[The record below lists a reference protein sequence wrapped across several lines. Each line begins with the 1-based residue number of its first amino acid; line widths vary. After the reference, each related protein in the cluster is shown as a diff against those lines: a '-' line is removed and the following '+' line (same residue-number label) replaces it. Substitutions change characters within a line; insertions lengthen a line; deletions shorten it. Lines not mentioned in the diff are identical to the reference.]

1 MQKNEAPSDY
11 SFLNEPEFR
20 DRYAIGPAKNQIRF
34 YIDGISCGKCIRKL
48 EDLALS
54 LPGLRQFRVQLSSQV
69 AFAEVDEAVLGFDQ
83 LAEAIRVMGYRPI
96 PLGPEKDAEI
106 LSAAEDRRDL
116 IRLAVGAACAGN
128 IMTFSFANYFGAGQ
142 ELAPIFA
149 WVSFLLYLP
158 VLLYVAVP
166 FYKGAWRSLKQR
178 QVSIDLP
185 MAVASLAGFTFSTV
199 ELLRGRDDIYFD
211 SLSGFLFLILVSRWM
226 QKRLQR
232 HFLRPQELMESL
244 QLQKVRVV
252 GDSGWS
258 WRPEDRVGPGER
270 IILRAPEILPAEAE
284 LISASAHFSM
294 AWLSG
299 ESRPKTFLRGATIPA
314 GAKLL
319 SGEIQLRTQRNL
331 RETSFGRIL
340 QEVQDSSLA
349 KTTSITEADRWA
361 QWLLG
366 TVFAI
371 AVIFAAAFWFVDP
384 QEAVRRS
391 LALLILACP
400 CAMAFGTPL
409 AIARALRRSRS
420 LGMIVRN
427 ADVFQACNSITDVYL
442 DKTGTL
448 TDGELNL
455 SPMAA
460 DTALVY
466 QKIILALE
474 NESLHP
480 IAFAFRRAF
489 GLSMSL
495 PVVEGLKE
503 VPGIGVSGF
512 IYGKFYEL
520 KANAKGGLSTNCT
533 LFEDHI
539 PLKTF
544 EFFTT
549 LSPGAR
555 EAVDWLRSEGKHV
568 VLLSGDSLEA
578 ATQFGAQLGFA
589 TNEIFS
595 RVSPSQK
602 AEIVGRSKGSM
613 MVGDG
618 VNDSLAIIKADV
630 GVAVSG
636 GMEAALKSAD
646 IYLTEPGVESL
657 RKIFEISAECQG
669 LIRRNLMISLIYNVT
684 GGTMALLGFI
694 NPFVA
699 AVLMPLSSGI
709 ILISTSYERGES

>member
-1 MQKNEAPSDY
+1 MRKNEAPSDF
-11 SFLNEPEFR
+11 SFLNEPEFLE
-20 DRYAIGPAKNQIRF
+20 RYAVGPAKNQIRF
-34 YIDGISCGKCIRKL
+34 YIGGISCGKCVRRL

-69 AFAEVDEAVLGFDQ
+69 AFAEVDPEILTFEK
-83 LAEAIRVMGYRPI
+83 LAEAIGEMGYQPI
-96 PLGPEKDAEI
+96 PLGPEREAEK
-106 LSAAEDRRDL
+106 LSQAEDRRDL

-128 IMTFSFANYFGAGQ
+128 IMTFSFANYFGAGE
-142 ELAPIFA
+142 ELAPVFA
-149 WVSFLLYLP
+149 WLSFLLYLP

-166 FYKGAWRSLKQR
+166 FYKGALRSLKQR
-178 QVSIDLP
+178 QISIDLP
-185 MAVASLAGFTFSTV
+185 MAVASLAGFAFSTV

-211 SLSGFLFLILVSRWM
+211 SLSGFLFLILVSRWS

-232 HFLRPQELMESL
+232 RFLRPQELMESL

-258 WRPEDRVGPGER
+258 WRAEEKVGRGER

-284 LISASAHFSM
+284 LISATAHFSM

-299 ESRPKTFLRGATIPA
+299 ESRPKTFLRGAIIPA

-319 SGEIQLRTQRNL
+319 SGEVQLRTQRNL
-331 RETSFGRIL
+331 RDTSFGQIL
-340 QEVQDSSLA
+340 AEVQNSSVSN
-349 KTTSITEADRWA
+349 TTSITDADRWA

-366 TVFAI
+366 LVFAI
-371 AVIFAAAFWFVDP
+371 AVIFAIAYWPVSP
-384 QEAVRRS
+384 EESVRRA

-420 LGMIVRN
+420 EGMIVRN
-427 ADVFQACNSITDVYL
+427 ADVFQNSSSVTDVFL

-448 TDGELNL
+448 TDSELTL
-455 SPMAA
+455 STPAA
-460 DTALVY
+460 EIPSVY
-466 QKIILALE
+466 QKVILALE

-489 GLSMSL
+489 GLSLTL

-503 VPGIGVSGF
+503 VPGFGVSGF
-512 IYGKFYEL
+512 IFGKFYEL

-533 LFEDHI
+533 LFEDQFPI
-539 PLKTF
+539 KTF
-544 EFFTT
+544 EFVTT
-549 LSPGAR
+549 LRPGAR
-555 EAVDWLRSEGKHV
+555 ETVDWLRKAGKRV
-568 VLLSGDSLEA
+568 LLLSGDSPEA
-578 ATQFGAQLGFA
+578 AELLGQQLGFDS
-589 TNEIFS
+589 NQIYS
-595 RVSPSQK
+595 RVSPEQK
-602 AEIVGRSKGSM
+602 AEIVGRSPCSM

-618 VNDSLAIIKADV
+618 VNDSLAIIKANV

-646 IYLTEPGVESL
+646 VYLTEPGVESL
-657 RKIFEISAECQG
+657 KKIFEISAECRN
-669 LIRRNLMISLIYNVT
+669 LIRRNLTISLIYNVA
-684 GGTMALLGFI
+684 GGALALTGFI

-699 AVLMPLSSGI
+699 ALLMPLSSGI
-709 ILISTSYERGES
+709 ILLTTSFRGPKA